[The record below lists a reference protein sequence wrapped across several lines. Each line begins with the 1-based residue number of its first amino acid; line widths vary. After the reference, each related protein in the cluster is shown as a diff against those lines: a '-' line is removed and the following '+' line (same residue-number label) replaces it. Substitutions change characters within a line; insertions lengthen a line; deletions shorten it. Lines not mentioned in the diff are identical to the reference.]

1 MIGKLLEK
9 IGLKATS
16 ELIGVD
22 IGTTSIKICLLKRS
36 KGGFRLE
43 KLARRTY
50 DEDLLHESSII
61 DSGFLAGELKKFLK
75 ENGVSA
81 TTAAAA
87 LSSYTVITKK
97 ISIPFLPED
106 ELEGTIQLEVESV
119 IPFPM
124 RDIYYSYYIM
134 GVDEEKEGMMN
145 VLIVAAKKEIVDEYV
160 SAFAQAGLRLALI
173 DVDIFGITN
182 LVEQIYGAQDFSV
195 LTADVGASVTNIAI
209 LKGENVEFT
218 REVLIGGKYITG
230 DIAKITKLSQR
241 EAEEKKLHGEADI
254 SYLLDDFVMTVSS
267 EIMKTINFYVA
278 TKPRESVGRIYL
290 TGGSSL
296 VSGLKERVQ
305 QETGTEVMYLDPFL
319 LLAEHEKAGYDE
331 KEGAFMPV
339 ALYLSSR
346 VGDLS

>member
-1 MIGKLLEK
+1 MKLLEK

-16 ELIGVD
+16 ELVGVD
-22 IGTTSIKICLLKRS
+22 IGTTSIKMCLLKKYR
-36 KGGFRLE
+36 GGFRLE
-43 KLARRTY
+43 KLARRSY

-61 DSGFLAGELKKFLK
+61 DSGYLAGELKRFLK
-75 ENGVSA
+75 ENNISA
-81 TTAAAA
+81 GTAAAA

-106 ELEGTIQLEVESV
+106 ELDSTIQLEVESV

-145 VLIVAAKKEIVDEYV
+145 VLIVAAKKEVVDEYV
-160 SAFAQAGLRLALI
+160 SAFAQAGLHLALL
-173 DVDIFGITN
+173 DVDIFGVTN
-182 LVEQIYGAQDFSV
+182 LVEQIYGPQEFSV

-218 REVLIGGKYITG
+218 REVLIGGKYITN
-230 DIAKITKLSQR
+230 DISKITKLGQK
-241 EAEEKKLHGEADI
+241 EAEEKKLRAEEEI

-296 VSGLKERVQ
+296 VAGLKERVQ
-305 QETGTEVMYLDPFL
+305 QETGTEVMFLDPFL
-319 LLAEHEKAGYDE
+319 LLPENERAERYE

-346 VGDLS
+346 VGDLSP